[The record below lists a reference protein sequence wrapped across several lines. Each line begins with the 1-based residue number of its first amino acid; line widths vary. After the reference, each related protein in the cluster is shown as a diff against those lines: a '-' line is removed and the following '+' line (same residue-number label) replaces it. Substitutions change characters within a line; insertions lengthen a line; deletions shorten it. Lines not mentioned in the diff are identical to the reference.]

1 MNCRHYEGRDTPA
14 HGTLRPVGRVGIIG
28 ANAISIGV
36 AMRLLDAHIPVTL
49 FDPERASLDGGIAL
63 ARSGYQ
69 NAVTHGELMPD
80 ERDRRMA
87 LLAGAINFH
96 HLKDCDLIVDAT
108 RTDRASKAKLFRRL
122 DQVAKPGAVLMT
134 DASRVGVDDIAGCTR
149 RSADVLGLQLEGATD
164 TGATWTIVPGKDTSG
179 ESLGTVIALAR
190 RLDKVAVVCGVCHDI
205 SIPVNSAMA
214 AR

>member
-1 MNCRHYEGRDTPA
+1 MNCRHYEGSGTPT
-14 HGTLRPVGRVGIIG
+14 HVSPRPVGRVGIIG
-28 ANAISIGV
+28 ANAMSIGV
-36 AMRLLDAHIPVTL
+36 AMSVLNAHIPVTL

-69 NAVTHGELMPD
+69 NAVRHGELTLD

-108 RTDRASKAKLFRRL
+108 RTDRASKEKLFRRL

-134 DASRVGVDDIAGCTR
+134 DASHVGVDHIAGGTR
-149 RSADVLGLQLEGATD
+149 RSGEVLGLRLEGATD
-164 TGATWTIVPGKDTSG
+164 TGETWTIVPGKDTSG
-179 ESLGTVIALAR
+179 ASLGTVIELAR
-190 RLDKVAVVCGVCHDI
+190 RLHKVAVVCGICNDI
-205 SIPVNSAMA
+205 INPVSSAV
-214 AR
+214 